1 MPAVARGIDE
11 NIAPRV
17 GGASLE
23 DVLERDEL
31 IIARVKAQI
40 IDEEDEVQRIAGQR
54 LQNVRD
60 LL

>member
-11 NIAPRV
+11 DIAPRV
-17 GGASLE
+17 GGTSLE

>member
-23 DVLERDEL
+23 DVFQRDKF

-40 IDEEDEVQRIAGQR
+40 IDEEDKVQRIAGQC
-54 LQNVRD
+54 LQNIRD